1 MGGDFSGKNQDCSKG
16 IYALAGKRP
25 LCIQLMTFL
34 NIMRVCL
41 NKTLLSSY
49 IHSILDQLCVFRLV
63 EKKCEFMVSHGKV
76 YNKFKA
82 NLKSEAKRS

>member
-16 IYALAGKRP
+16 IYALAGKCP

-34 NIMRVCL
+34 NIMWVCL

-49 IHSILDQLCVFRLV
+49 IHSILDQLCIFRLV
-63 EKKCEFMVSHGKV
+63 EKKCEFMVSHGK
-76 YNKFKA
+76 YITSLRPTLA
-82 NLKSEAKRS
+82 I